1 MIRRRLWAAPTL
13 LVLGM
18 LIFTGA
24 ASGASILTSADQIAQ
39 VVSPPSNTGSFTI
52 SSMLRVK
59 GDGQIS
65 PIPWPMPE
73 NQVFIVTRIIGYFI
87 ATDPTLNTAT
97 TFNLGDYYR
106 MSPQITNGFG
116 SFLEVITPGVPIT
129 NPNYLVYLYRNS
141 DSTKTAITGV
151 LNLRVMGYSA
161 TIN

>member
-24 ASGASILTSADQIAQ
+24 ASGASILESADQIAQ
-39 VVSPPSNTGSFTI
+39 VVSPASNTGSFPI
-52 SSMLRVK
+52 SSMLSVK
-59 GDGQIS
+59 SDGKLS
-65 PIPWPMPE
+65 PISGPMPE

-87 ATDPTLNTAT
+87 ATDPTLNTGA

-106 MSPQITNGFG
+106 ASPQISNGFG
-116 SFLEVITPGVPIT
+116 SFMEGITPGVPIT
-129 NPNYLVYLYRNS
+129 NLSPVVYLHRAT
-141 DSTKTAITGV
+141 DSTKAVIPGV
-151 LNLRVMGYSA
+151 LNLRVMGYST